1 VNRLPFGVIVA
12 AVLFLL
18 VTSIVRGEQRQ
29 TVRGLFIG
37 TMANRVELTAYA
49 EATHGR
55 RLRMAKG
62 ALEDVPAVTPSSALR
77 IFCSM
82 PNWQPSAVVLGTSAV
97 FTEDNAE
104 TRTLPFALRMVNVF
118 ASEVRVVDLE
128 RTERVAQLLEIVE
141 ASGDNP
147 GYLFVVMF
155 SHGMIRYF
163 PVGLAAE
170 D

>member
-1 VNRLPFGVIVA
+1 VNRLSFGVIVV
-12 AVLFLL
+12 AVLSLL
-18 VTSIVRGEQRQ
+18 VTSTVAGQQRQ
-29 TVRGLFIG
+29 TIRGLFIG
-37 TMANRVELTAYA
+37 TRADRVELTAFA

-62 ALEDVPAVTPSSALR
+62 ALEDVPAITPSSALR
-77 IFCSM
+77 IFSSL
-82 PNWQPSAVVLGTSAV
+82 PNWQPSGVVLGTAAV
-97 FTEDNAE
+97 FTEDNSE
-104 TRTLPFALRMVNVF
+104 TRTLPFASRMINVF

-128 RTERVAQLLEIVE
+128 RPERVAQLLQTVE

-147 GYLFVVMF
+147 GYVFVVMF

-163 PVGLAAE
+163 PVGLAVE